1 MVEKL
6 VKCSANSGLG
16 GKLLTDLS
24 KALDCLRHDILIADL
39 TAYGFDQPSLYL
51 IFSYLSDKTQR
62 IKVLMLILNVVFIRF

>member
-6 VKCSANSGLG
+6 EKCSANSGLG

-39 TAYGFDQPSLYL
+39 TAYGLTNHP
-51 IFSYLSDKTQR
+51 
-62 IKVLMLILNVVFIRF
+62 FI